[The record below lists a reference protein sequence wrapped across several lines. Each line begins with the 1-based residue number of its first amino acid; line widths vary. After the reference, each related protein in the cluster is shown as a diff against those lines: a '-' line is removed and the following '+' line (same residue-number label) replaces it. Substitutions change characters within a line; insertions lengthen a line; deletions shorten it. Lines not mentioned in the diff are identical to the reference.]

1 MLCNHLYN
9 HRSIVGNRMP
19 TFMTHPMQIQAL
31 CYIIPQVKARCL
43 VLITSVSVI
52 FSTSKIG
59 DGTATNRGYQAI
71 GGHGPHGTH
80 RRQDRRPSYWHLLCQ
95 QDPWHP
101 VEEASWTPAPWRD
114 QV

>member
-1 MLCNHLYN
+1 
-9 HRSIVGNRMP
+9 MP

-43 VLITSVSVI
+43 VLIGSVSVI
-52 FSTSKIG
+52 FSTSLKIR
-59 DGTATNRGYQAI
+59 DGTATSRGYQAL

-80 RRQDRRPSYWHLLCQ
+80 CRQDRRLSYWHLLCQ

-101 VEEASWTPAPWRD
+101 VETVSWTPAPWRD
-114 QV
+114 QVEGVFVNIFLL